1 MARGTERQRIFQDDA
16 DRENF
21 VQRVA
26 GLVDAAALTVYAW
39 ALLPNHFHLLV
50 RTGRQPLARS
60 MRSLLTGYAGAFNR
74 RYRRK
79 GHLFQNR
86 YKSVV
91 CDEETYFLELVRYLH
106 LNPLRARLVTDL
118 AGLAEYAYSG
128 HGALVGRQAYAWQD
142 TAAVLQQ
149 FGTTQRWARREYL
162 RFVAEG
168 MGQGRRTELQ
178 GGGLIRSAGGWAAVQ
193 ELRRGREGYL
203 GDERILGSSEF
214 VERIRQEVEEQAA
227 QAQRPPRSPSVETVI
242 ERVCE
247 AEGIRIEEIAGT
259 GRRAVVSR
267 ARAGVAYLWLER
279 LGQGGPVAARALG
292 LHPATIYAVAR
303 RGRQDAVYWEGVLGK
318 K

>member
-79 GHLFQNR
+79 GHLFQSR

-149 FGTTQRWARREYL
+149 FGTTPRWARREYL

-178 GGGLIRSAGGWAAVQ
+178 GGGLIRSAGGWAAIQ

-279 LGQGGPVAARALG
+279 LGQRGPVAARALG